1 LPETKIEAKL
11 KVSETLPDSV
21 SSPVEP
27 AKQETVDAPVQ
38 PPIAVEPALDAGDRN
53 KTIISA
59 DEELTAML
67 GRLSSDAATPRN

>member
-1 LPETKIEAKL
+1 
-11 KVSETLPDSV
+11 LPDSA

-27 AKQETVDAPVQ
+27 AKQEAVNTPAP
-38 PPIAVEPALDAGDRN
+38 PPIAVELPPSVEDQN

-67 GRLSSDAATPRN
+67 GRLSSDAATPKS